1 MLIPYSKLSV
11 VFLLGLLSLGISPV
25 AKAELHVQWLMSR
38 GGQDCVK
45 TCAKNRVTTY
55 PMYSSVEHIK
65 GSNKVKPISICA
77 TNKNYKDRRN
87 KWLTGYNLSTGE
99 VEAKSSCIISV
110 DGKEVQGKRYYCLC
124 TNHPLQP
131 LGR

>member
-1 MLIPYSKLSV
+1 
-11 VFLLGLLSLGISPV
+11 
-25 AKAELHVQWLMSR
+25 MSR

-45 TCAKNRVTTY
+45 TCAKNPVITY
-55 PMYSSVEHIK
+55 PMYGSVERIK
-65 GSNKVKPISICA
+65 GSNKFKPISICA

-124 TNHPLQP
+124 TNSPLQP
-131 LGR
+131 LGH